1 MEFLK
6 IINQELHYRKALER
20 LCVQFPEIIGNGAYV
35 WDIFRVEWFREADKP
50 YVLILN
56 KYEKGRVIRKEWYEY
71 YKGNWNYIG
80 FLPRKECILCY
91 RRQAW
96 QKNHDHDFPTFE
108 IYLRHVS
115 SPKANC
121 TTDEQAAQ
129 RFPEN
134 YFTQYHTMRLKK

>member
-80 FLPRKECILCY
+80 FYHEKNVFCATDDRHGRKIMIMISPLLKSICVMYPLPKQIALRMNKLRRDFRKTTLRSTTLC
-91 RRQAW
+91 
-96 QKNHDHDFPTFE
+96 
-108 IYLRHVS
+108 V
-115 SPKANC
+115 
-121 TTDEQAAQ
+121 
-129 RFPEN
+129 
-134 YFTQYHTMRLKK
+134 